1 LATSLIQEIQRGAMK
16 SDMQIDELLRMMK
29 LATAKLNLDGIEGWV
44 EQELDGYSETVPE
57 YRSIHGRPYAWNPY
71 NGWIPIM
78 FDEGEIMERLS
89 EAPVR
94 QSIGSLGE
102 MLAMSSDGEFHFPIP
117 QHVVITINQ
126 VMNFETPKAIIK
138 IARGDLVSLIG
149 KVRNMILDWSI
160 EMEKKGVLGDGMT
173 FNSDEKE
180 QARIAMTTFNV
191 GDIQNFTGNLGTQNT
206 SAEISSNASDL
217 AKLIE
222 AAQKIRAAI
231 SQMELGKKDEERLTL
246 ITTTLENEAEKTT
259 PDNSKLKSL
268 LEDGRSVLT
277 GAVGNLTAE
286 GVLALLSSLLKG

>member
-1 LATSLIQEIQRGAMK
+1 
-16 SDMQIDELLRMMK
+16 
-29 LATAKLNLDGIEGWV
+29 
-44 EQELDGYSETVPE
+44 
-57 YRSIHGRPYAWNPY
+57 
-71 NGWIPIM
+71 
-78 FDEGEIMERLS
+78 
-89 EAPVR
+89 
-94 QSIGSLGE
+94 
-102 MLAMSSDGEFHFPIP
+102 
-117 QHVVITINQ
+117 
-126 VMNFETPKAIIK
+126 
-138 IARGDLVSLIG
+138 
-149 KVRNMILDWSI
+149 
-160 EMEKKGVLGDGMT
+160 MT

>member
-1 LATSLIQEIQRGAMK
+1 LATSLIQEIQREAMK

>member
-1 LATSLIQEIQRGAMK
+1 MATSLIQEIQREAMK

>member
-1 LATSLIQEIQRGAMK
+1 MATSLIQEIQRGAMK